1 MKTKE
6 EIENRLKEI
15 DSQIEFNKKW
25 LKSKEDV
32 LKPSEY
38 SDEENNILNLIVKK
52 NLLKWVLS
60 SINTVA

>member
-25 LKSKEDV
+25 LKTKEDV